1 MEGTQPHRTT
11 NREEMQTYRTPE
23 LQNSVEQAQ
32 PSFFKKTLL
41 KYFALLST
49 ITRKNIMLRRNH
61 PGSSS
66 SGHIISWTYP
76 HKEFPPSLRG
86 WSGELP
92 PSPSYRPGPK
102 MQTQKKM
109 RQPKGR
115 SRGRGK
121 KTERKSVFILKKGKK
136 QTMWEAIRPSTWFSS
151 QRSNPLPNVTVSCEG
166 SAPTPLQAILA
177 HKTKMKI

>member
-121 KTERKSVFILKKGKK
+121 KTERKSVFILKKGKNK
-136 QTMWEAIRPSTWFSS
+136 LCERQSG
-151 QRSNPLPNVTVSCEG
+151 LPRG
-166 SAPTPLQAILA
+166 SAPNAPTHCQTSQFHVKVRRPPPCRLY
-177 HKTKMKI
+177 